1 MAPGRSSCTDA
12 VWGPGTP
19 GPSLG
24 NRWFTKKYQGDTSI
38 KKERCVYSMISTDEM
53 HIHRMKVKP
62 VTDSRVWPTRRH
74 QRCGVEWVLMARVT
88 SPRAPIIKFK
98 KKGGGRGRGCWLG
111 GWAPSRN
118 PKHPPHPL
126 APSLKNS
133 DWTLRK
139 EKATEL
145 GWGRENVA
153 FWFYN

>member
-62 VTDSRVWPTRRH
+62 VTDSRVWPTWRH

-88 SPRAPIIKFK
+88 SPRAPITKLK
-98 KKGGGRGRGCWLG
+98 KKGGERKGLLTGQMGTEQGPQALTSS
-111 GWAPSRN
+111 PS
-118 PKHPPHPL
+118 
-126 APSLKNS
+126 PSLKNS
-133 DWTLRK
+133 DWTLKKRK
-139 EKATEL
+139 SQ
-145 GWGRENVA
+145 
-153 FWFYN
+153 